1 MAAAPPHLP
10 SPESVVFI
18 QQLTVELSPC
28 GQEPYFLFSVGLDDL
43 FSTTICNTP
52 QQDCIPVL
60 TTFSDTYSEN
70 L

>member
-10 SPESVVFI
+10 QLVVFI

-43 FSTTICNTP
+43 FCITICNTP
-52 QQDCIPVL
+52 QQDCIHFT
-60 TTFSDTYSEN
+60 TTFSSTYSEN